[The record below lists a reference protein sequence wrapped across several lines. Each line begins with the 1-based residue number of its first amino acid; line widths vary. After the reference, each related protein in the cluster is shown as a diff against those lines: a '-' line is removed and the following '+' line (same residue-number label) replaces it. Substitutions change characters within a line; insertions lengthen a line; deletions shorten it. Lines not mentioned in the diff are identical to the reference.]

1 VQLFG
6 LFRPQGEG
14 NGSLHVVANGTLD
27 DGTSFQL
34 EWLDMG
40 KKGGDGQDFVRQ
52 ARIAFR

>member
-1 VQLFG
+1 
-6 LFRPQGEG
+6 
-14 NGSLHVVANGTLD
+14 VANGTLD